1 MLGSGAPPCIAVVK
15 PPEDT
20 QRWSVLFTDMQFS
33 IRPTAAFAEMT
44 CAMRSVS
51 SNPVTDG
58 GVPELFDG

>member
-1 MLGSGAPPCIAVVK
+1 
-15 PPEDT
+15 
-20 QRWSVLFTDMQFS
+20 MQSS

-44 CAMRSVS
+44 YAMRSVS

>member
-1 MLGSGAPPCIAVVK
+1 MTFDVMKS
-15 PPEDT
+15 
-20 QRWSVLFTDMQFS
+20 S

-44 CAMRSVS
+44 RAMRTVT